1 MKLNQRLPVLLLAF
15 VTVTTALI
23 KTKYNGSMRFFIADL
38 ASTSPCSP
46 LYEASYTD
54 IGSAIP
60 DSLQVKDVL
69 EGLV

>member
-1 MKLNQRLPVLLLAF
+1 MLLLAF